1 VILAILFPTTD
12 LVLMSPLARSVD
24 GALCVPPT
32 VDGVS

>member
-1 VILAILFPTTD
+1 VIPAVLFLATD
-12 LVLMSPLARSVD
+12 LVLMSSFVRSVD